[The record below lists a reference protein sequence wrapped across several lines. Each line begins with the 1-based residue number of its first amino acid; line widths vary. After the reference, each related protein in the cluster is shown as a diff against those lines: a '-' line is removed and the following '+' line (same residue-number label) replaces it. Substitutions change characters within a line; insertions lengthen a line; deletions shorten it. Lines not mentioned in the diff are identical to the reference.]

1 MKEALKDRETD
12 YLVFTDKEVIVLEVR
27 SVPERLHLR
36 AFAEKMMQM
45 LGIKPQEKEEP
56 GYRKI
61 GKYRVKEIF
70 AGEESLTSLLTQYVE
85 RTVSMR
91 C

>member
-1 MKEALKDRETD
+1 MKGALKDRATD
-12 YLVFTDKEVIVLEVR
+12 YLVFTDKGVIVLEVR
-27 SVPERLHLR
+27 SVPERQHLR
-36 AFAEKMMQM
+36 VFAEKMMQM
-45 LGIKPQEKEEP
+45 LEIKPQEKKEP
-56 GYRKI
+56 GYKWI